1 MAVILVT
8 DEQFQSISTQ
18 LDSILHANDMIIH
31 NVAGYDLRIVSSVSF
46 GDMLISFLLLM
57 LIVLV
62 IFRIVQSAL

>member
-18 LDSILHANDMIIH
+18 LDSILHFNDMIIH
-31 NVAGYDLRIVSSVSF
+31 NVAGYDLRIVSSVTF
-46 GDMLISFLLLM
+46 GDMLIGFLLLV